1 MKKKVLYIIVSIIII
16 FAVFITEES
25 LRLHLNN
32 NATPILV
39 IDKTKCNRE
48 DVLCF
53 SNNKYTENY
62 WSIGFKVEYDYIPE
76 ENNEDNLKTKLVK
89 KEFYLFNNI
98 KVWTATNN

>member
-39 IDKTKCNRE
+39 IDKTKCNRKMYCAL
-48 DVLCF
+48 VTI
-53 SNNKYTENY
+53 NIQKT
-62 WSIGFKVEYDYIPE
+62 IGV
-76 ENNEDNLKTKLVK
+76 
-89 KEFYLFNNI
+89 
-98 KVWTATNN
+98 

>member
-25 LRLHLNN
+25 VRLHINN

-39 IDKTKCNRE
+39 IDKTKCNKE
-48 DVLCF
+48 DVSCF
-53 SNNKYTENY
+53 SNNKYTEDY
-62 WSIGFKVEYDYIPE
+62 WSIGFKVKYDYVLE
-76 ENNEDNLKTKLVK
+76 ENDLKAKLIK

>member
-39 IDKTKCNRE
+39 IDKTKCNRKMYYAL
-48 DVLCF
+48 VTI
-53 SNNKYTENY
+53 NIQKT
-62 WSIGFKVEYDYIPE
+62 IGV
-76 ENNEDNLKTKLVK
+76 
-89 KEFYLFNNI
+89 
-98 KVWTATNN
+98 